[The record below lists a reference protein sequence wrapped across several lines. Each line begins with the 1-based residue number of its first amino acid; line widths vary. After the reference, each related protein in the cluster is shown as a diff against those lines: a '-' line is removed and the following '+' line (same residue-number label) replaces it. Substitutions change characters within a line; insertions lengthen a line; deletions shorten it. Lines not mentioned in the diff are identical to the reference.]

1 MYRPGKED
9 PDLASSNGYREAS
22 TPKQSLGW
30 YLDAVDK
37 SDEAIENNPKVFL
50 DKNFLAR
57 VDLVRDAMINFFDID
72 ESDIYVTARQNQ
84 SKPFYTVK
92 PSNHNFNLKSRQE
105 KLDQLYNP
113 IRSLGGFIKEEQKNG
128 CYRVKIFYEDQSKG
142 AN

>member
-9 PDLASSNGYREAS
+9 PDLGSSTGYREAS

-37 SDEAIENNPKVFL
+37 SEEAIENNPKVFL

-57 VDLVRDAMINFFDID
+57 VDLVKDAMINFFDID

-105 KLDQLYNP
+105 KLDQLYTP